1 MKKVMLTMIALL
13 VLSINTAF
21 AENIGKYSSDYRI
34 KTALNLLN
42 NINAVEIFDNL
53 KEHRVK
59 IKFHDFSLMSFSYSN
74 IYAMK
79 AKSGKQKYILINS
92 NYKNSPPEAIACLI
106 VHESFHKLSKPT
118 LEEEILCTTKEAIYW
133 DKLQDETKNYD
144 KNNVLIARLNRLS
157 ELHSASCENNDL
169 IRDKIANSP
178 FYQSQLKPN

>member
-1 MKKVMLTMIALL
+1 MKKVILTIIALL
-13 VLSINTAF
+13 VLSIDTVF
-21 AENIGKYSSDYRI
+21 AENLDKYSSDGRI
-34 KTALNLLN
+34 QSALNLLN
-42 NINAVEIFDNL
+42 DTNAIEVFDNL
-53 KEHRVK
+53 KEQKVK
-59 IKFHDFSLMSFSYSN
+59 IKFYDFSLMGFSYAN
-74 IYAMK
+74 VHAMK
-79 AKSGKQKYILINS
+79 ALSGSQKYILINS